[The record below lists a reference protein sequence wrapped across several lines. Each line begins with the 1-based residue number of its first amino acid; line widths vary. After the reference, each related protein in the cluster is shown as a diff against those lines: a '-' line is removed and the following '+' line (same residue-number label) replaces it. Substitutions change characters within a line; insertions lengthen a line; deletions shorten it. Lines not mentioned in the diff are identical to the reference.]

1 MARYKSTK
9 LTKIDKKYLFN
20 TIVMSLA
27 SLAYA
32 VCALVYL
39 ESYLEWAIFIAV
51 IIGLALMIY
60 KMPYAFVLWL
70 TAAIIYTYMCYKQSG
85 VSVECL
91 FGSVILIMNIIALYK
106 WR

>member
-1 MARYKSTK
+1 
-9 LTKIDKKYLFN
+9 
-20 TIVMSLA
+20 MSLA

-60 KMPYAFVLWL
+60 KMPYAFVLWC
-70 TAAIIYTYMCYKQSG
+70 TAAIIYTYMSYQLGGISI
-85 VSVECL
+85 ECL
-91 FGSVILIMNIIALYK
+91 MSSVILILNIIALYK